1 MTVKWKV
8 PIALAQGAEYLTSL
22 SQHSLGNGTMASA
35 TLASLGNEETVVKQ
49 RTMEYAVCMNNREW
63 YTEAMRFCQLSASCA
78 TCPYQLLTGALTI
91 PSSESRPCFSS
102 KEALLALDAW
112 LSEEHACSGD
122 GVDMEGDDHK
132 WLQDLLRLQFHEE
145 ESEEDAFFDDD
156 LF

>member
-8 PIALAQGAEYLTSL
+8 PIAPAQGAGYLTSL

-35 TLASLGNEETVVKQ
+35 TLASLRNEETVVKQ

-102 KEALLALDAW
+102 EEALLALDAW
-112 LSEEHACSGD
+112 LSEEHTCSGD
-122 GVDMEGDDHK
+122 GVDMEGDDQK
-132 WLQDLLRLQFHEE
+132 WLQSLLRLQFHEE
-145 ESEEDAFFDDD
+145 ESEEEAFFDDD